1 MNTAR
6 ACCICGTVH
15 EMPLGK
21 RGMACECGNTLD
33 RGQNSAVEIMVR
45 FLSQNALWTGYRRF
59 AGNLRKTRLEIP
71 GHSQETPC
79 VSGG

>member
-21 RGMACECGNTLD
+21 RGMACECGNTPD
-33 RGQNSAVEIMVR
+33 RGRNSAVEIMVR

-79 VSGG
+79 MSGG